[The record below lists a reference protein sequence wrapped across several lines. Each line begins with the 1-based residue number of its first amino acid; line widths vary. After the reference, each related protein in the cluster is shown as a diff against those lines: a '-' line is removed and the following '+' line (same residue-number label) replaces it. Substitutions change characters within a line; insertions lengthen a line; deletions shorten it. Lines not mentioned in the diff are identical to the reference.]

1 MKYKFT
7 LKDIVYTITTAAINF
22 DENEDGLVIYPE
34 IVATTK
40 DKKVDYELSEIRLY
54 HNSGIQTG
62 VKNKRELIGRKF
74 VWEGDTNEL
83 GEEAGFLCVG
93 EHSPVNKGVIEIL
106 DVKRNSVMIRWT
118 GSADVNWDEKYG
130 DDVPF
135 ETEFSAQLSPS
146 VLYLSLYFLKKP
158 IEVLGDTVF
167 EVTDTEELQA
177 AMMEAWKKHKAK
189 EQAFITAKQKFR
201 ITHLGNEYQAEIV
214 FDNAP
219 VTEDTPLV
227 LLCGEKGKGAVMT
240 ITPECPRKIKFDYV
254 WFYITDFN
262 GAGPPVEPYFQTAN
276 ITLRVSK
283 R

>member
-7 LKDIVYTITTAAINF
+7 LKDIVYTITTASVNF
-22 DENEDGLVIYPE
+22 EESENGLVIYPE
-34 IVATTK
+34 IVASTNAK
-40 DKKVDYELSEIRLY
+40 NVDYDLSEVRLY
-54 HNSGIQTG
+54 HNDGIQTFA
-62 VKNKRELIGRKF
+62 KKPKDLIGKSF
-74 VWEGDTNEL
+74 VWNGTSNEH
-83 GEEAGFLCVG
+83 GENAGCLCVG
-93 EHSPVNKGVIEIL
+93 EHSPIENGKIEIL
-106 DVKRNSVMIRWT
+106 DVKRNSVKIKWS
-118 GSADVNWDEKYG
+118 GEADVDWDEKYG
-130 DDVPF
+130 EDVPF

-146 VLYLSLYFLKKP
+146 VRYLSLYFLKKP

-177 AMMEAWKKHKAK
+177 AMMEAWKKHKVK
-189 EQAFITAKQKFR
+189 EQAFITAKQKFK
-201 ITHLGNEYQAEIV
+201 ITHLGKEYQAEIV

-227 LLCGEKGKGAVMT
+227 LRCGEKGKGAVMT

-262 GAGPPVEPYFQTAN
+262 GAGPPVEPYFQAVN